1 MKSKNFLITL
11 IIILLVPAAALAADE
26 SAAPGLVFMTIK
38 MFSVLA
44 VVIGIMLVCFNL
56 LKKYMPQGNMLFSEN
71 KSMKIIET
79 LYFGPKKSVV
89 LIKVASEYILL
100 GSSANEINYLKDIDF
115 SDSEELKLREKKEY
129 KNSLQK
135 NNLKDFN
142 TSSLLKRFFTSKK

>member
-1 MKSKNFLITL
+1 MKSKYYLITL
-11 IIILLVPAAALAADE
+11 IIILLMPAATLAADD
-26 SAAPGLVFMTIK
+26 SSTPGLFFMTIK

-44 VVIGIMLVCFNL
+44 VVIGIMLICLNL

-100 GSSANEINYLKDIDF
+100 GLSASEINYLKDIDF
-115 SDSEELKLREKKEY
+115 SDSEELKLCEKKEY

-142 TSSLLKRFFTSKK
+142 ISSLLKRFFTSKK

>member
-100 GSSANEINYLKDIDF
+100 GLSASEINYLKDIDF

-142 TSSLLKRFFTSKK
+142 TSSLLKRFFTLKK

>member
-1 MKSKNFLITL
+1 
-11 IIILLVPAAALAADE
+11 VPAAALAADE

-100 GSSANEINYLKDIDF
+100 GLSASEINYLKDIDF

-135 NNLKDFN
+135 NNLKDLN
-142 TSSLLKRFFTSKK
+142 ISSLLKRFFTLKK

>member
-1 MKSKNFLITL
+1 M
-11 IIILLVPAAALAADE
+11 PAATLAADE
-26 SAAPGLVFMTIK
+26 SAEPGLVFMTIK

-100 GSSANEINYLKDIDF
+100 GVSASEINYLKDIDF

-135 NNLKDFN
+135 NNLKDLN

>member
-1 MKSKNFLITL
+1 MKSKDLLITL
-11 IIILLVPAAALAADE
+11 IIILLMPAAALAADE
-26 SAAPGLVFMTIK
+26 SASPGLVFMTIK

-100 GSSANEINYLKDIDF
+100 GLSASEINYLKDIDF

-129 KNSLQK
+129 KNPLQK

>member
-1 MKSKNFLITL
+1 MKNKDLLITL
-11 IIILLVPAAALAADE
+11 IIVLLMPAAALAADE
-26 SAAPGLVFMTIK
+26 ADTPGLVFMTIK

-44 VVIGIMLVCFNL
+44 VVIGIMLICFNL
-56 LKKYMPQGNMLFSEN
+56 LRKYMPQGNMLFSEN

-100 GSSANEINYLKDIDF
+100 GLSASEINYLKDIDL
-115 SDSEELKLREKKEY
+115 SDSEELKLGEKKEY

-142 TSSLLKRFFTSKK
+142 TSSLFKRFFTSKK

>member
-1 MKSKNFLITL
+1 MKSKYFLITL
-11 IIILLVPAAALAADE
+11 IIVLLMPAATLAADD
-26 SAAPGLVFMTIK
+26 SSTPGLFFMTIK

-44 VVIGIMLVCFNL
+44 VVIGIMLICFNL

-100 GSSANEINYLKDIDF
+100 GLSASEINYLKDIDF
-115 SDSEELKLREKKEY
+115 SDSEELKLGEKKEY
-129 KNSLQK
+129 KNPLQK

>member
-1 MKSKNFLITL
+1 MKSKYFLITL
-11 IIILLVPAAALAADE
+11 IIIILVPAAALAADE

-100 GSSANEINYLKDIDF
+100 GVSASEINYLKDIDF

>member
-1 MKSKNFLITL
+1 
-11 IIILLVPAAALAADE
+11 VPAAALAADE

-100 GSSANEINYLKDIDF
+100 GLSASEINYLKDIDF

-135 NNLKDFN
+135 NNLKDLN
-142 TSSLLKRFFTSKK
+142 ISSLLKRFYTLKK

>member
-1 MKSKNFLITL
+1 MKNKDFLITL
-11 IIILLVPAAALAADE
+11 IIVLLMPAAALAADE
-26 SAAPGLVFMTIK
+26 ADTPGLVFMTIK

-44 VVIGIMLVCFNL
+44 VVIGIMLICFNL
-56 LKKYMPQGNMLFSEN
+56 LRKYMPQGNMLFSEN

-100 GSSANEINYLKDIDF
+100 GLSASEINYLKDIDL
-115 SDSEELKLREKKEY
+115 SDSEELKLGEKKEY

-142 TSSLLKRFFTSKK
+142 TSSLFKRFFTSKK

>member
-1 MKSKNFLITL
+1 MKSKYYLITL
-11 IIILLVPAAALAADE
+11 IIILLMPAATLAAED
-26 SAAPGLVFMTIK
+26 SSTPGLFFMTIK

-44 VVIGIMLVCFNL
+44 VVIGIMLICLNL

-100 GSSANEINYLKDIDF
+100 GLSASEINYLKDIDL
-115 SDSEELKLREKKEY
+115 SDSEELKLGEKKEY

-142 TSSLLKRFFTSKK
+142 TSSLIKRFFTSKK

>member
-1 MKSKNFLITL
+1 
-11 IIILLVPAAALAADE
+11 
-26 SAAPGLVFMTIK
+26 
-38 MFSVLA
+38 
-44 VVIGIMLVCFNL
+44 
-56 LKKYMPQGNMLFSEN
+56 MLFSEN

-100 GSSANEINYLKDIDF
+100 GVSASEINYLKGIDF
-115 SDSEELKLREKKEY
+115 SNSEELKLREKKEY

-142 TSSLLKRFFTSKK
+142 TSSLFKRFFTSKK

>member
-1 MKSKNFLITL
+1 MKSKYFLITL

-44 VVIGIMLVCFNL
+44 VVIGIMLICFNL

-100 GSSANEINYLKDIDF
+100 GLSASEINYLKDIDF
-115 SDSEELKLREKKEY
+115 SDAEELKLREKKEY

-142 TSSLLKRFFTSKK
+142 ISSLLKRFFTSKK

>member
-1 MKSKNFLITL
+1 MKSKYFLITL
-11 IIILLVPAAALAADE
+11 IIILLMPAATLAADD
-26 SAAPGLVFMTIK
+26 SSTPGFFFMTIK

-44 VVIGIMLVCFNL
+44 VVIGIMLICLNL

-100 GSSANEINYLKDIDF
+100 GLSASEINYLKDIDL
-115 SDSEELKLREKKEY
+115 SDSEELKFGEKKEY

-142 TSSLLKRFFTSKK
+142 TSSLIKRFFTSKK

>member
-1 MKSKNFLITL
+1 MKSKYFLITL

-44 VVIGIMLVCFNL
+44 VVIGIMLICFNL
-56 LKKYMPQGNMLFSEN
+56 LRKYMPQGNMLFSEN

-100 GSSANEINYLKDIDF
+100 GLSASEINYLKDIDL
-115 SDSEELKLREKKEY
+115 SDSEELKLGEKKEY
-129 KNSLQK
+129 KDSMQK

-142 TSSLLKRFFTSKK
+142 ISSLLKRFFTSKK

>member
-1 MKSKNFLITL
+1 MKSKYFLITL
-11 IIILLVPAAALAADE
+11 IIILLVPAATFAADE
-26 SAAPGLVFMTIK
+26 SAAPGFVFMTIK

-100 GSSANEINYLKDIDF
+100 GLSASEINYLKDIDF

-142 TSSLLKRFFTSKK
+142 TSSFLKRFFTSKK